1 MDVVERM
8 RVGGQPVAD
17 DISRQ
22 VFSAPVKSHSFWPVI
37 ILIGLILIVILW
49 RLKKKK
55 DDDSW
60 SEEKKSSQNR

>member
-1 MDVVERM
+1 MDVVEKM

-22 VFSAPVKSHSFWPVI
+22 VFSPVKSHSFWPVI
-37 ILIGLILIVILW
+37 ILIVLILLIIILW

-55 DDDSW
+55 DDDGS
-60 SEEKKSSQNR
+60 